1 MHMSKER
8 LQILIE
14 PEQRRALQEA
24 SERTG
29 MSVSMLI
36 RDALDEYLRET
47 NVLARRMAREAAVD
61 WFAARRAPVP
71 EPDELRRMI
80 DDRTGW

>member
-1 MHMSKER
+1 MPKER

-14 PEQRRALQEA
+14 PEQRRALEEA
-24 SERTG
+24 SKRTG

-36 RDALDEYLRET
+36 RDAVDEYLRET
-47 NVLARRMAREAAVD
+47 NMVARRMAREVAVD
-61 WFAARRAPVP
+61 WFAGRNAPVP

-80 DDRTGW
+80 DDRAGW